1 MLKKLFG
8 GKKSAY
14 FLELDESQKP
24 EPAKEKKAEEK
35 KAQAPSK
42 PVEVKKAEP
51 SKATEAPKAETAAK
65 NTKKTSVKDKA
76 KTEPTQAKPEPKASK
91 PTISD
96 PEEIVRAAVFKNSSN
111 NGNAA
116 SQTNG
121 FAANNV
127 IVPTMS
133 RRRPGPSLNM
143 FKNMARQAKT
153 PKK

>member
-24 EPAKEKKAEEK
+24 EPAKEKKAEAPAKTVEEK
-35 KAQAPSK
+35 KAESTK
-42 PVEVKKAEP
+42 T
-51 SKATEAPKAETAAK
+51 TEAPKAETAQ
-65 NTKKTSVKDKA
+65 TKKTQKTSVKNNG
-76 KTEPTQAKPEPKASK
+76 KTEPERVKAEPKVSK

-96 PEEIVRAAVFKNSSN
+96 PEEIVRAAVFKNTSN

-121 FAANNV
+121 FASNNV